1 MFGLSF
7 LYPAF
12 LIGVASIAIPVV
24 LHLLTQQAAPRVP
37 FSAVRF
43 LKRVPIEDSRRRLRE
58 LLLLALRVAAL
69 LLLAFAFARPFTLT
83 AASSESDRI
92 TVVAVDTS
100 FSMAAP
106 GQFERA
112 QALARDAVNAARADD
127 RVGVVAFSDAADVIA
142 RPTDRGEALAAID
155 RLRPAFGAT
164 RYAPALTA
172 SAELVGG
179 RSGRIVLVTDLQ
191 KSGWDIAPDA
201 TIPSRLTVEI
211 ADVGAP
217 DGNLGVTDI
226 RPAPDGLLAL
236 VRNAGSH
243 AVNGRVHLTVDGRP
257 AGESTLTADAGALS
271 EVHFSTVLPRE
282 GVVAVTV
289 DDARGYPADNRRYL
303 VLDPPAAAPILA
315 VTTLGNVSSEAFYLQ
330 RALMVNEQAFQF
342 TAIGIAGLMQMSPER
357 LTDHAAILLLGSRGI
372 DRRGRDTLQ
381 GYVQRGGA
389 LLLVAGPDMDPDAP
403 ARIFPD
409 IELRARMRET
419 ASVVSFAPADARH
432 PIFRP
437 FGPLAGNLGR
447 VRFER
452 AVQIDDA
459 PGAKILARFSD
470 GTPALLEY
478 QRGTGRLLYF
488 TSDLNRQW
496 NDFPLH
502 PTFVLF
508 VQGVMRYLAAWRE
521 APREYLVADAPVG
534 LPREPGVVSVPS
546 SGRAG
551 GDAPASTATRTRRVA
566 INVDTRESD
575 PTRIGTDALLASIG
589 RLGNGSVV
597 DAGDQRQGQEDK
609 QRLWRYGLAL
619 MLVSLVLESALGR
632 RM

>member
-69 LLLAFAFARPFTLT
+69 SLLAFAFARPFNTD
-83 AASSESDRI
+83 AASLEPSRI
-92 TVVAVDTS
+92 TIVAVDTS

-112 QALARDAVNAARADD
+112 RAAAREAVNSARGTD
-127 RVGVVAFSDAADVIA
+127 RVGVVAFSDNAEVIA

-155 RLRPAFGAT
+155 RLRSGFGAT
-164 RYAPALTA
+164 RYAAALTL

-179 RSGRIVLVTDLQ
+179 GSGRLVLVTDLQ
-191 KSGWDIAPDA
+191 KSGWEITPDA
-201 TIPSRLTVEI
+201 TIPSRLAVEI

-217 DGNLGVTDI
+217 DGNLAVTDV

-236 VRNAGSH
+236 IRNAGSR
-243 AVNGRVHLTVDGRP
+243 AANGRVHLTIDGKP
-257 AGESTLTADAGALS
+257 AGESTLTADAGALA
-271 EVHFSTVLPRE
+271 EVHFATVLPHA
-282 GVVAVTV
+282 GVASVTV
-289 DDARGYPADNRRYL
+289 DDERGYPADNSRHL
-303 VLDPPAAAPILA
+303 VLDPPEAASILA

-330 RALMVNEQAFQF
+330 RALMVNERAFMF
-342 TAIGIAGLMQMSPER
+342 TAIGVADLMQMSPER

-389 LLLVAGPDMDPDAP
+389 LFLVAGPDSDPDAP
-403 ARIFPD
+403 SRIFPD
-409 IELRARMRET
+409 ITLRARMRET
-419 ASVVSFAPADARH
+419 MSVVSFAPSDARH

-447 VRFER
+447 VRFDR
-452 AVQIDDA
+452 SVQIDDA
-459 PGAKILARFSD
+459 PGAKVLARFSD

-478 QRGTGRLLYF
+478 QPGSGRVLYF

-502 PTFVLF
+502 PTFVPF
-508 VQGVMRYLAAWRE
+508 VQAVMRHLAAWRE
-521 APREYLVADAPVG
+521 APGEYLVADAPAGVR
-534 LPREPGVVSVPS
+534 REPGVVSVPAS
-546 SGRAG
+546 RVAG
-551 GDAPASTATRTRRVA
+551 GAVASANMPRTRRVA

-575 PTRIGTDALLASIG
+575 LTRIGAEALIASIG
-589 RLGNGSVV
+589 RLDNDSVA
-597 DAGDQRQGQEDK
+597 DAGDQQQGQEDR